1 MGIIIKYLIEGFEWF
16 DKING
21 NSYHTI
27 RITDLNKNE
36 VIYKSDNIVYGYG
49 NQYEHTAYKKL
60 IGLGL
65 VKKEDEYNHELNHK
79 RFIFRKQDN
88 MLKRDI
94 LNI

>member
-1 MGIIIKYLIEGFEWF
+1 MEMKLLIEGFEWF

-27 RITDLNKNE
+27 RITNLKDNC
-36 VIYKSDNIVYGYG
+36 VIYKSNCIVYGYG
-49 NQYEHTAYKKL
+49 DQYQHTAYEEL
-60 IGLGL
+60 ISLKL
-65 VKKEDEYNHELNHK
+65 VKKEDEYNHNLNRK
-79 RFIFRKQDN
+79 RFIFRKQEN

>member
-1 MGIIIKYLIEGFEWF
+1 MEIKLLIEGFEWF

-27 RITDLNKNE
+27 KITNLKDNC
-36 VIYKSDNIVYGYG
+36 VIYRSENIVYGYG
-49 NQYEHTAYKKL
+49 SQYEQTAYDEL
-60 IGLGL
+60 IKLGL
-65 VKKEDEYNHELNHK
+65 VKEEDRFNHDLNRQ
-79 RFIFRKQDN
+79 RFIFRKQEN